1 MERRHACFRLVWQA
15 PRDFRLRGK
24 RQLFLEEA
32 WEEEEQADSDE
43 EEEVLPTEEG
53 VDEPSSTSI
62 GSTAPPFCNIV
73 QVPFVLPFT
82 SHSSKSLSYSA
93 SNVNS
98 PENHYNVEIAIWP
111 QLVSS
116 KLLWFSLDSK
126 ICSYY
131 FILANFK
138 YEKVPFWPIFN
149 GQNFKGGKNC
159 PAISWFSE
167 GMFRFEALYLSF
179 RGDLTYSKAARKVL
193 FWAPCS
199 STKRYGM
206 AVALVW

>member
-24 RQLFLEEA
+24 RQLFFGEEA
-32 WEEEEQADSDE
+32 WEEEEEQADSDE

-82 SHSSKSLSYSA
+82 SHSSKSLTYSA

-98 PENHYNVEIAIWP
+98 TDNHYNVEIATWP
-111 QLVSS
+111 NF
-116 KLLWFSLDSK
+116 WGFK
-126 ICSYY
+126 ITLMFLQQQNM
-131 FILANFK
+131 FIFW
-138 YEKVPFWPIFN
+138 FWPISRWE
-149 GQNFKGGKNC
+149 NFHFDSPLMTK
-159 PAISWFSE
+159 ISKVENWLPSYIIDGFRKECLDLRHCTLASGETLLILRLPEKSYSE
-167 GMFRFEALYLSF
+167 PL
-179 RGDLTYSKAARKVL
+179 
-193 FWAPCS
+193 
-199 STKRYGM
+199 
-206 AVALVW
+206 